1 MIDNQYQIQEIK
13 QKLEKQELSSYQKIY
28 KNFIPEPYKKTLQQI
43 TKNCKLEQRN
53 LKLEDETNFTKDKFK
68 ALNKKHEKD
77 QMDKF
82 EPVRVMVEKLQQK
95 INKRVKDLNLLNDQQ
110 KPFVSDKTSEL

>member
-28 KNFIPEPYKKTLQQI
+28 KNFIPEPYRKTLQQI

-53 LKLEDETNFTKDKFK
+53 LKLEDETNFTREKYKVLNEKHKKD
-68 ALNKKHEKD
+68 E
-77 QMDKF
+77 MDKND
-82 EPVRVMVEKLQQK
+82 PVRVIVKKQEQR
-95 INKRVKDLNLLNDQQ
+95 IDKRIIDLNILNDQQ
-110 KPFVSDKTSEL
+110 KPFISD